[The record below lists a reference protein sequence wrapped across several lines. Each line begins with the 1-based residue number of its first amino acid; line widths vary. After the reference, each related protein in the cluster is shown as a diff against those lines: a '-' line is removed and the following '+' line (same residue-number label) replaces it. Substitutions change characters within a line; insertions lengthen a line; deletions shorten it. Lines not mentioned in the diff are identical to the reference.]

1 VVRFGGPRGVEILR
15 YTISI
20 LVENEFGVLSR
31 IAGMFSGRG
40 FNIESLSVN
49 ETVDPAISRITLQT
63 TGDGAVVDQIN
74 KQLNKLVPVVKVVDM
89 SEAPHVERELCL
101 VKVNADAKNRAEVMN
116 VVNTFRA
123 RIVDIASKECII
135 EVTGTDEK
143 IAALLTLL
151 EPIGVKEIARTGKA
165 ALFRC
170 DRLLTVGSPKRKKA
184 RRTAKEN
191 AA

>member
-1 VVRFGGPRGVEILR
+1 MVRFGGPRSIEVLR

-63 TGDGAVVDQIN
+63 TGDGSVVDQIN
-74 KQLNKLVPVVKVVDM
+74 KQLNKLIPVVKVVDM

-101 VKVNADAKNRAEVMN
+101 VKVNADSKNRAEVMN

-123 RIVDIASKECII
+123 RIVDIAAKECII

-165 ALFRC
+165 ALFRG
-170 DRLLTVGSPKRKKA
+170 DRLLTVGSPKKKKA

-191 AA
+191 AV